1 MTYQLTKWK
10 NCIKI
15 ASAAKQIIKHMKKTK
30 LFLTFL
36 ILLCSTVVFAQTD
49 SAYVREQ
56 YTKIERLIP
65 MRDGVKLFT
74 AIYIPKEKG
83 KYPFMISRTPYTVSP
98 YGEEKYKTS
107 LGPSSL
113 FLKEG
118 FIFVYQDVRGKW
130 MSEGEFVDV
139 RPHLLN
145 KKGKKDIDE
154 SSDTYDTIDWLIK
167 NVPNNNGKAGIYGIS
182 YPGFYSTASLPG
194 AHPGLKAVSPQ
205 APVTDWFMGDDFHHN
220 GAFFLPDA
228 FTFYSSFGVPRPR
241 PITPDMGPKPFDFTI
256 KDNYRF
262 FLGLGALKNVKQKFF
277 GDSIK
282 FWNDL
287 MAHGTYDEFW
297 KARNIRTHLKNIKP
311 AVLVVGGFFD
321 AEDTFGALKTYEA
334 IEKQSTNTNNKLV
347 MGPWFHGGWARG
359 TGEKFNDIEFGQP
372 TSTWYQNN
380 VEFPFFMQHLKAAA
394 AADIAEATIF
404 LTGSNEWKKFASW
417 PPKETENKSLYFHAD
432 GKLSF
437 SAPSTAESFDEY
449 VSDPNKPVPYQ
460 NGVQPRRTREYMIDD
475 QRFAARRPDVQV
487 YETDVLTEDI
497 TLAGP
502 LLAKLKVSTTGTDA
516 DYVVKLIDVYPE
528 DAVAPEPN
536 TKNILMGGYQMLVR
550 GEVMRG
556 KFRNSFEKPEAII
569 PGKVTDVNYSLPD
582 VAHTFKKGHK
592 IMIQV
597 QNSWFPLVDRNPQ
610 KFTNIYQADDSDFQK
625 ATHRIYHDAANASAL
640 SVTVLN

>member
-1 MTYQLTKWK
+1 MKTTRLLLT
-10 NCIKI
+10 
-15 ASAAKQIIKHMKKTK
+15 
-30 LFLTFL
+30 LF
-36 ILLCSTVVFAQTD
+36 ILFCGSPLFAQTD
-49 SAYVREQ
+49 SAYVRDN
-56 YTKIERLIP
+56 YTKIERMIP

-83 KYPFMISRTPYTVSP
+83 KYPFMINRTPYTVRP
-98 YGEEKYKTS
+98 YGENEYKTT
-107 LGPSSL
+107 LGPSPL
-113 FLKEG
+113 FIREK

-139 RPHLLN
+139 RPHIDN
-145 KKGKKDIDE
+145 KKGKAQIDE

-167 NVPNNNGKAGIYGIS
+167 NVSGNNGKAGIYGIS

-220 GAFFLPDA
+220 GAFFMTDA
-228 FTFYSSFGVPRPR
+228 FNFYSSFGVPRPK
-241 PITPDMGPKPFDFTI
+241 PITPDQGPKPFKFPI
-256 KDNYRF
+256 EDNYRF
-262 FLGLGALKNVKQKFF
+262 YLSIGALKNVKEKYF

-287 MAHGTYDEFW
+287 MANGTYNDFW
-297 KARNIRTHLKNIKP
+297 KARNIRTHLKNVKP

-321 AEDTFGALKTYEA
+321 AEDTFGALATYKA
-334 IEKQSTNTNNKLV
+334 IEQQDAKANNKLV

-359 TGEKFNDIEFGQP
+359 TGERFNDIEFGQP

-380 VEFPFFMQHLKAAA
+380 LEFPFFMHHLKGAPAT
-394 AADIAEATIF
+394 DIPEASIF

-417 PPKETENKSLYFHAD
+417 PPKETENKTLYFHAN

-437 SAPSTAESFDEY
+437 DAPAEKDSFDEY

-487 YETDVLTEDI
+487 YESDVLTEDI
-497 TLAGP
+497 TLTGP
-502 LLAKLKVSTTGTDA
+502 LMAKLKVSTTGTDA

-528 DAVAPEPN
+528 DATAPQPN
-536 TKNILMGGYQMLVR
+536 SNNVLMGGYQMLVR

-556 KFRNSFEKPEAII
+556 KFRNSFEKPEPFV
-569 PGKVTDVNYSLPD
+569 PGKITEVNYTLPD
-582 VAHTFKKGHK
+582 VGHTFKKGHK

-610 KFTNIYQADDSDFQK
+610 KFIDIYNAQDSDFQK
-625 ATHRIYHDAANASAL
+625 ATHRIYHDAENPSSL
-640 SVTVLN
+640 VVTVLK